1 MKLTVFPGRDLPA
14 EMRAR
19 WSDLQAGDP
28 ALASPYFRP
37 EFTAAVA
44 GARDDVFVAVLD
56 GGAAFFPFQ
65 RGALSVGTPVGG
77 PLSDYHGVIGRGVEP
92 RALLRACGLRAWDFD
107 HLPAEQAGFAPWK
120 RLETNSPVIDL
131 TQAGA
136 GGSAKLREQCARRHR
151 KLARE
156 VGEVTLEMHTEDDA
170 VFRHLLAWKSAQ
182 YRVSGEFDIFATPW
196 IRKVVETIRAQRDAP
211 FAGSLAVLRAGGRPV
226 AAHFGMRSGG
236 VLHYWFPAYD
246 AALGSY
252 SPGTLLLLAIIDAAP
267 AHGIRVID
275 LGKGGSF
282 YKDRLANRAVPLWEG
297 SVVAAPWLGAARS
310 ARTAAEG
317 WVRRSPFI
325 GAARRFGGWVRQLE
339 RARRFR

>member
-65 RGALSVGTPVGG
+65 RGALGVGTPVGG

-107 HLPAEQAGFAPWK
+107 HLPAAQAGFAPWK

-136 GGSAKLREQCARRHR
+136 GGSAKLRQQSANRHR

-156 VGEVTLEMHTEDDA
+156 VGKVTLEMHTEDDA
-170 VFRHLLAWKSAQ
+170 IFRQVLAWKSAQ

-196 IRKVVETIRAQRDAP
+196 IRQVVETIRAHRDAP

-226 AAHFGMRSGG
+226 AAHFGTGQREL
-236 VLHYWFPAYD
+236 VERLLHPQ
-246 AALGSY
+246 L
-252 SPGTLLLLAIIDAAP
+252 
-267 AHGIRVID
+267 
-275 LGKGGSF
+275 
-282 YKDRLANRAVPLWEG
+282 DRLVHDDEQRLVMQAGQGML
-297 SVVAAPWLGAARS
+297 
-310 ARTAAEG
+310 
-317 WVRRSPFI
+317 RRQQYVELKII
-325 GAARRFGGWVRQLE
+325 GVGHAFGRRGHG
-339 RARRFR
+339 RRLKA